1 MQVRYR
7 AAPWTRIIPARGKST
22 SQDYYTYR
30 MRRTGGERYSA
41 VLATG
46 SSSGIAGQSFH
57 KRSSE

>member
-30 MRRTGGERYSA
+30 SHRTGEERYSA
-41 VLATG
+41 AFATG
-46 SSSGIAGQSFH
+46 NSIGIAGQSFH